1 MPNLNPE
8 DFSCLLPIM
17 EDETIQLAHGSGGR
31 LSAELVSRFF
41 LPRFGNETL
50 NRLEDQAVVD
60 FPRGRLALTTDS
72 FVVDPLFFP
81 GGDIGDLAI
90 NGTVNDVCMGG
101 ATPLYLA
108 AAFIIEEGLPMA
120 TLHRILLSMEKAAK
134 SAGVQIVT
142 GDTKVVNRGCCD
154 KLFITTTGVGRV
166 PEGVNISAANLQ
178 TGDRIILSG
187 TIADH
192 GMAILTSREGLSFAS
207 RVQSDTAA
215 LNGLVARMLQASPA
229 IHAMR
234 DPTRGGARHHAQRVC
249 HCLRGRHRA
258 EGGDYSGA
266 ARGAWRMRGAG
277 HRPHVCRQ
285 RGQAGGR
292 CSRGGCRHGGGRHA
306 EPSLG
311 PGGHDYR
318 RGRRGE
324 PGNGGHG
331 QRLRGATDCR
341 YAGGRAAPQ
350 DLLNASPERTIS

>member
-1 MPNLNPE
+1 MTNLNPE
-8 DFSCLLPIM
+8 DFSCPLPVM
-17 EDETIQLAHGSGGR
+17 EYETIQLAHGSGGR

-60 FPRGRLALTTDS
+60 FPQGRLALTTDS

-90 NGTVNDVCMGG
+90 NGTVNDVCMSG

-108 AAFIIEEGLPMA
+108 AAFIIEEGLPMV

-166 PEGVNISAANLQ
+166 PAGANISAANLQ
-178 TGDRIILSG
+178 AGDTIILSG
-187 TIADH
+187 SIGDH

-215 LNGLVARMLQASPA
+215 LNGLVARMLQASPT

-234 DPTRGGARHHAQRVC
+234 DPTRGGLATTLNEFAAASGVGIVLQEAAIPVRPEVRGACEVLGIDPMYVANEGKLVAVVPGEVADTVVAAMRSHPLGREAAIIGEVVAENRGMVVMRNALGAQRIV
-249 HCLRGRHRA
+249 
-258 EGGDYSGA
+258 D
-266 ARGAWRMRGAG
+266 M
-277 HRPHVCRQ
+277 PV
-285 RGQAGGR
+285 
-292 CSRGGCRHGGGRHA
+292 
-306 EPSLG
+306 
-311 PGGHDYR
+311 
-318 RGRRGE
+318 GE
-324 PGNGGHG
+324 QLP
-331 QRLRGATDCR
+331 RIC
-341 YAGGRAAPQ
+341 
-350 DLLNASPERTIS
+350 

>member
-8 DFSCLLPIM
+8 DFSCPLPVM
-17 EDETIQLAHGSGGR
+17 EYETIQLAHGSGGR

-60 FPRGRLALTTDS
+60 FPQGRLALTTDS

-90 NGTVNDVCMGG
+90 NGTVNDVCMSG
-101 ATPLYLA
+101 ATPRYLA

-154 KLFITTTGVGRV
+154 KLFITTTGVGLV
-166 PEGVNISAANLQ
+166 PAGVNISAANLKA
-178 TGDRIILSG
+178 GDKVILSG

-234 DPTRGGARHHAQRVC
+234 DPTRGGIATTLNEFTAASRVGIVLEEAAIPVRPEVRGACEVLGIDPMYVANEGKLVAVVPAEVADQMVAAMRSHPLGREAAIIGEVAAENRGMVVMRNALGAQRIV
-249 HCLRGRHRA
+249 
-258 EGGDYSGA
+258 D
-266 ARGAWRMRGAG
+266 M
-277 HRPHVCRQ
+277 PV
-285 RGQAGGR
+285 
-292 CSRGGCRHGGGRHA
+292 
-306 EPSLG
+306 
-311 PGGHDYR
+311 
-318 RGRRGE
+318 GE
-324 PGNGGHG
+324 QLP
-331 QRLRGATDCR
+331 RIC
-341 YAGGRAAPQ
+341 
-350 DLLNASPERTIS
+350 

>member
-1 MPNLNPE
+1 MHNLNPE
-8 DFSCLLPIM
+8 DFSCPLPIM
-17 EDETIQLAHGSGGR
+17 EYETIQLAHGSGGR

-60 FPRGRLALTTDS
+60 FPQGRLALTTDS

-90 NGTVNDVCMGG
+90 NGTVNDVCMSG

-108 AAFIIEEGLPMA
+108 AAFIIEEGLPMV

-166 PEGVNISAANLQ
+166 PAGANISAANLQ
-178 TGDRIILSG
+178 AGDRIILSG
-187 TIADH
+187 SIGDH

-215 LNGLVARMLQASPA
+215 LNGLVARMLQASPT

-234 DPTRGGARHHAQRVC
+234 DPTRGGLATTLNEFAAASGVGIVLQEAAIPVRPEVRGACEVLGIDPMYVANEGKLVAVVPGEVADTVVAAMRSHPLGREAAIIGEVVAENRGMVVMRNALGAQRIV
-249 HCLRGRHRA
+249 
-258 EGGDYSGA
+258 D
-266 ARGAWRMRGAG
+266 M
-277 HRPHVCRQ
+277 PV
-285 RGQAGGR
+285 
-292 CSRGGCRHGGGRHA
+292 
-306 EPSLG
+306 
-311 PGGHDYR
+311 
-318 RGRRGE
+318 GE
-324 PGNGGHG
+324 QLP
-331 QRLRGATDCR
+331 RIC
-341 YAGGRAAPQ
+341 
-350 DLLNASPERTIS
+350 